1 MEIIASFFNTKKS
14 KEILH
19 GDNLWVTIRS
29 LCILHD
35 TTNWKICIVIEVLR
49 ESVRINE
56 EAIIPLQIYIIL
68 EGLSEEYI
76 S

>member
-1 MEIIASFFNTKKS
+1 MIK
-14 KEILH
+14 
-19 GDNLWVTIRS
+19 
-29 LCILHD
+29 
-35 TTNWKICIVIEVLR
+35 VLQ

-76 S
+76 SWQSKKIPAVKSCL